1 MNRYRFASTK
11 EGGRQIV
18 EKIVRCSDEELIDD
32 AMAIGGNPDTVCR
45 QVQKWAEAG
54 IDQMIFMF
62 QTGHTTQQQVMRS
75 IELIGKKVLPRFS
88 D

>member
-1 MNRYRFASTK
+1 MRR
-11 EGGRQIV
+11 
-18 EKIVRCSDEELIDD
+18 SDEELIDD
-32 AMAIGGNPDTVCR
+32 AMAIGGNPDTVCH

-62 QTGHTTQQQVMRS
+62 QTGYTTQQQVMRS
-75 IELIGKKVLPRFS
+75 IELVGKKVLPRFS